1 MPWNERCVKCVSCEV
16 IWNNYC
22 RPRVLCEKVIVW
34 TKLHLQCASHFIC
47 SGAWCEMSVSM
58 RGLLLLFVSVCIG
71 VILPI
76 PITLQLRSGFGRTY
90 ISHLN
95 NTELFRYHVFMF
107 NSAFSRRALWLE
119 WKKPSGRNCYRQW
132 HALAL
137 IPHYKYRFAPLHS
150 TIYI

>member
-1 MPWNERCVKCVSCEV
+1 
-16 IWNNYC
+16 
-22 RPRVLCEKVIVW
+22 
-34 TKLHLQCASHFIC
+34 
-47 SGAWCEMSVSM
+47 MSVSM

-107 NSAFSRRALWLE
+107 NSAFSWAATGIMIGVEEAIW
-119 WKKPSGRNCYRQW
+119 
-132 HALAL
+132 
-137 IPHYKYRFAPLHS
+137 
-150 TIYI
+150 T